1 MSKIDLHLH
10 TTASDGRFT
19 PAEIVTKAAGLGLE
33 VIAITDHDTVD
44 GIVPALIA
52 AREFPRL
59 TVIPGVEINTDV
71 PWGEAHLL
79 GYFLDYTDDNLISAL
94 KRLRDSRRL
103 RAQGMIEK
111 LEGLG
116 LHISWPR
123 VRELAGSGT
132 IGRPHI
138 AQALLE
144 KDYITSF
151 KEAFTRY
158 IGREG
163 PAYVEREKITQEA
176 AVELILA
183 ARGLPVLAH
192 PFTAGEVEP
201 IVSRLKEAG
210 LVGLEAHYK
219 DYTAGEVRQLV
230 RLAQKYGLLVTGGSD
245 YHGIDESTETMLGA
259 VEIPGEVS
267 EKLSALAERRGLK
280 IIHPV
285 L

>member
-19 PAEIVTKAAGLGLE
+19 PAEIVAKAAGLGLE

-44 GIVPALIA
+44 GIAPALIA

-71 PWGEAHLL
+71 PQGEAHLL
-79 GYFLDYTDDNLISAL
+79 GYFIDYTNDNLSDAL
-94 KRLRDSRRL
+94 KRLRDSRHL
-103 RAQGMIEK
+103 RAQRMIEK

-116 LHISWPR
+116 VTISWPR
-123 VRELAGSGT
+123 VRELAAGGT

-138 AQALLE
+138 AQALQE
-144 KDYITSF
+144 KGYITSF

-158 IGREG
+158 IGRDG
-163 PAYVEREKITQEA
+163 PAYVERDKITQEE
-176 AVELILA
+176 AVELVLKA
-183 ARGLPVLAH
+183 HGLPVLAH

-201 IVSRLKEAG
+201 IVKRLKEAG
-210 LVGLEAHYK
+210 LVGLETYYK
-219 DYTAGEVRQLV
+219 EYTAGEIRELV
-230 RLAQKYGLLVTGGSD
+230 TLAQKYGLLVTGGSD
-245 YHGIDESTETMLGA
+245 YHGLGENTETMLGA
-259 VEIPGEVS
+259 VEIPEEVS
-267 EKLSALAERRGLK
+267 EKLSALANERGLK

-285 L
+285 S

>member
-19 PAEIVTKAAGLGLE
+19 PSEIVGKAAGLGLE

-44 GIVPALIA
+44 GVTPALIA
-52 AREFPRL
+52 ARDFPRL

-71 PWGEAHLL
+71 PRGEAHLL
-79 GYFLDYTDDNLISAL
+79 GYFIDYTDDNLASTL
-94 KRLRDSRRL
+94 KRLCDSRHL
-103 RAQGMIEK
+103 RAQRMIEK
-111 LEGLG
+111 LGGLG
-116 LHISWPR
+116 LPISWPR

-210 LVGLEAHYK
+210 LVGLEAYYK
-219 DYTAGEVRQLV
+219 DYSAGEVRQLV
-230 RLAQKYGLLVTGGSD
+230 TLAQKYGLLVTGGSD
-245 YHGIDESTETMLGA
+245 YHGLDESTETMLGA
-259 VEIPGEVS
+259 VEMPGEVS
-267 EKLSALAERRGLK
+267 GKLSALAERRGLK
-280 IIHPV
+280 IIYPV
-285 L
+285 V